1 MTRLIAGGQAA
12 TSLSHRLHTIGLG
25 TGEDLMPSELRD

>member
-12 TSLSHRLHTIGLG
+12 TNLSQRLHTIGLG
-25 TGEDLMPSELRD
+25 ISEELMPSELQD